1 MVVPEPLVLLVLVGV
16 QVVDFLLVVEVLV
29 VLGLVLPLLGVDS
42 VPVVGFRRVVVVPV
56 VLVPL
61 LPLVGPK

>member
-1 MVVPEPLVLLVLVGV
+1 MLLMLVGV

-29 VLGLVLPLLGVDS
+29 VLGLVLLLEVGS
-42 VPVVGFRRVVVVPV
+42 VPVVDFHWVVVVPV

-61 LPLVGPK
+61 LPLVGLK

>member
-1 MVVPEPLVLLVLVGV
+1 MVVPKPLVLPVLAGV

-29 VLGLVLPLLGVDS
+29 VLGLVLLRLGVDS
-42 VPVVGFRRVVVVPV
+42 VPVVGFCRVVVVLV